1 MTRND
6 AVWTHGRDSGG
17 DVVVGW
23 DERNGDWPASPP
35 PGQSPFVLSCCCSIT
50 NRAVVALEEKLGCQ
64 AGTDSQ
70 AL

>member
-1 MTRND
+1 MMP
-6 AVWTHGRDSGG
+6 SGLM
-17 DVVVGW
+17 VVTVVEMWWWGW
-23 DERNGDWPASPP
+23 MREMETGQQVPH
-35 PGQSPFVLSCCCSIT
+35 PGQSPFVLSCCRSIT